1 MKQLID
7 LENWNRKEH
16 FEFFSQM
23 EEPFYGVVTEI
34 DVTIAYQEAKR
45 KNIPFFNYYLHKVL
59 FAVNETENFRLRIDG
74 EQIFLHEKID
84 ASATVMRADKT
95 FGFSFMQYT
104 ENENNFSAY
113 ANKEIER
120 VQNTSGL
127 LLNSNWKEN
136 IIHFSAVPFINFS
149 GLTHARSFTW
159 PDSCPKI
166 SVGKIFEKDHRKFFN
181 IAVYVHH
188 GLVDGYHI
196 GLFLE
201 NLQKSLD
208 K

>member
-1 MKQLID
+1 MKQIID

-16 FEFFSQM
+16 FEFFSAM
-23 EEPFYGVVTEI
+23 EEPFYGVVTEV
-34 DVTIAYQEAKR
+34 DVTIAYKEAKR

-59 FAVNETENFRLRIDG
+59 LSINETENFRLRIEDK
-74 EQIFLHEKID
+74 QIVLHDVID

-95 FGFSFMQYT
+95 FGFSFMKYIAD
-104 ENENNFSAY
+104 ENEFSDY
-113 ANKEIER
+113 AIKEIER
-120 VQNTSGL
+120 VQNTTGL
-127 LLNSNWKEN
+127 LLKSNWKEN
-136 IIHFSAVPFINFS
+136 IIHFSAVPFVNFS

-166 SVGKIFEKDHRKFFN
+166 SVGKVFERDGRKIFN

-201 NLQKSLD
+201 NLQNSLD